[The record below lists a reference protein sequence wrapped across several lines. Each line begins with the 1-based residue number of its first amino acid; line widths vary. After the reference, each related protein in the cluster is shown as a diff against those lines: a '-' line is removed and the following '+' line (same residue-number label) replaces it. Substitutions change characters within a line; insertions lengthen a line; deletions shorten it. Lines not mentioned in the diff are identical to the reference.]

1 MFIVY
6 PCLIPPNWKQP
17 KHPST
22 CEWLNQ
28 VWYIHIMKHW
38 GIKKKKL
45 LIHITIL
52 IDLKGIKLKRKI
64 NLRRL
69 HTAQFHYTSFF
80 FNSRLLLA
88 CLFSAVLGLHCCTR
102 AFPSCGKQGL
112 LSSSGAQLLTAA
124 VSLVAEHG
132 R

>member
-1 MFIVY
+1 MHYIVY

-69 HTAQFHYTSFF
+69 HTA
-80 FNSRLLLA
+80 
-88 CLFSAVLGLHCCTR
+88 
-102 AFPSCGKQGL
+102 
-112 LSSSGAQLLTAA
+112 
-124 VSLVAEHG
+124 
-132 R
+132 